1 MKPDNNILRIVDLPE
16 GAYFGKD
23 DILYTK
29 DGEKLQNDLYRMPN
43 GDVVLYEGNFES
55 MIIDS

>member
-1 MKPDNNILRIVDLPE
+1 MKSANNIPRIVDLPE

-29 DGEKLQNDLYRMPN
+29 DGEKLPDDLYQMPN
-43 GDVVLYEGNFES
+43 GDVVLYEGNFEN